1 MRSILCGIAIIALVS
16 CSGIRERLA
25 IKECTFSLN
34 DVTPYD
40 FSFSNLK
47 IDFDIGVKN
56 PNNVDAMLD
65 KFAYTFYV
73 NNTDVFSG
81 TTGKG
86 IKIPAGKS
94 TQFATTIVLEYS
106 KIGEALLEALRL
118 NRADYKIE
126 ARAYVNTILG
136 EISYPV
142 KISLTRQ

>member
-1 MRSILCGIAIIALVS
+1 MRSILCSIGIIVLVS
-16 CSGIRERLA
+16 CAGIRERLA
-25 IKECTFSLN
+25 IKEFTFALN

-47 IDFDIGVKN
+47 VDFNIGVKN
-56 PNNVDAMLD
+56 PNNVDALLD
-65 KFAYTFYV
+65 KFTYTFYV

-86 IKIPAGKS
+86 VKIPAGKS
-94 TQFATTIVLEYS
+94 TQLATTIVLEYS

-118 NRADYKIE
+118 NRADYSIQ

-142 KISLTRQ
+142 KISLTTQ